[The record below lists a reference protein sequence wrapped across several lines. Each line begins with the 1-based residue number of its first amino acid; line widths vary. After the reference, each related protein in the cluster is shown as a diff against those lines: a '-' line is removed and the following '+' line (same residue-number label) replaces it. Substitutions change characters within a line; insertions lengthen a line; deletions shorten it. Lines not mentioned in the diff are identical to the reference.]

1 MEEARY
7 WMWAKTTPDP
17 NPQILSSAAAMT
29 SYNDSWEEQ
38 AFAFDAAGTLGG
50 CVWPPRSY
58 SCSFCRREFR
68 SAQALGG
75 HMNVHRRERARLK
88 QSTTISSTTDHVS
101 ANYTSQICSLLYKNP
116 NPEISDT
123 LFSNPR
129 NVGIRVPSPPAA
141 TKDTPALCFFSP
153 VSQQD
158 LKNTAVSSTHPS
170 WSSFVTYKRDRVP
183 DNSIKNQDKKSAYK
197 TEPNSTEDCSK
208 VDLFSVSL
216 DLEVS
221 RTDTNGS
228 NDHDQQVL
236 GGCKRRRIESEPSS
250 FFQQSSKKG
259 RFQTDVFE
267 LHSDSVEELDLE
279 LRLGDAPKVK

>member
-7 WMWAKTTPDP
+7 WIWAKTTPDP
-17 NPQILSSAAAMT
+17 NPQIVSAAMN
-29 SYNDSWEEQ
+29 SYSDSWEEQ

-88 QSTTISSTTDHVS
+88 QSPTISSSTDRVA

-116 NPEISDT
+116 NLEISDT
-123 LFSNPR
+123 LVSDPR
-129 NVGIRVPSPPAA
+129 NISIRVPSPPA
-141 TKDTPALCFFSP
+141 TKDTPAHSFFSP
-153 VSQQD
+153 VFQQN
-158 LKNTAVSSTHPS
+158 LKSTKVSSTHPS
-170 WSSFVTYKRDRVP
+170 WSSFVTDKKDRVL
-183 DNSIKNQDKKSAYK
+183 DSIKKQEKKSAFIIE
-197 TEPNSTEDCSK
+197 TNSTEDYST
-208 VDLFSVSL
+208 VDLSVSL
-216 DLEVS
+216 DLEVCL
-221 RTDTNGS
+221 TDMNGS
-228 NDHDQQVL
+228 NDEEV
-236 GGCKRRRIESEPSS
+236 GGCKRRRIESKPLS

-259 RFQTDVFE
+259 RFRETDVFK
-267 LHSDSVEELDLE
+267 LNSGSVEELDLE